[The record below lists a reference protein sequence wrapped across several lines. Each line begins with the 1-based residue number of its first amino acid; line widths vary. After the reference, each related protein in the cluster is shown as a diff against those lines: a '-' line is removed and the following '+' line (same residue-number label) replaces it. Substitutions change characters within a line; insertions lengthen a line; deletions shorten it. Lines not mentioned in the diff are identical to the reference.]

1 MLQYIYELKLYGIYG
16 ETDTKQKTGRIFIM
30 NENENLVAEVTENV
44 EHTTEETPAKT
55 YTQEEVN
62 AMMGK
67 RLARQEAR
75 IKKEYDRK
83 YGDLTE
89 TLKAGT
95 GKETVEELNDTFTQ
109 FYESKGI
116 KINKKT
122 DYSDRDIETLARADA
137 NEIIQ
142 GGYDEVVEEVDRLA
156 NTENLSPRDIALFKI
171 LAEHRQNTERNN
183 ELAKIGITEDVYN
196 SKEFQDYKSM
206 FKDNTPITKVW
217 NEYQKSQP
225 KKEFKTMGSMKNTA
239 STDNGIKDFYT
250 LEEAKKFTEKD
261 FEKNPK
267 LFERVVE
274 SSHKW

>member
-1 MLQYIYELKLYGIYG
+1 MEN
-16 ETDTKQKTGRIFIM
+16 
-30 NENENLVAEVTENV
+30 NENFVTEEEVAENV
-44 EHTTEETPAKT
+44 EQTTEETPKLYTEAEFNAKLD
-55 YTQEEVN
+55 EVL
-62 AMMGK
+62 GK
-67 RLARQEAR
+67 KIARREAKIR
-75 IKKEYDRK
+75 KEYDRK

-95 GKETVEELNDTFTQ
+95 GKQTVEELNDTFTQ

-116 KINKKT
+116 KINKKP

-156 NTENLSPRDIALFKI
+156 NTENLSPRDMALFKI
-171 LAEHRQNTERNN
+171 LAEHRQNTERST

-196 SKEFQDYKSM
+196 SKEFTEFRSM
-206 FKDNTPITKVW
+206 FKEDTPITKVF
-217 NEYQKSQP
+217 EQYQKSQP

-239 STDNGIKDFYT
+239 SADNGIKDFYT
-250 LEEAKKFTEKD
+250 LEEAKRFTQKD

-267 LFERVVE
+267 LFEKVVE

>member
-1 MLQYIYELKLYGIYG
+1 
-16 ETDTKQKTGRIFIM
+16 M
-30 NENENLVAEVTENV
+30 NENENLVAEATENV

-116 KINKKT
+116 KINKKPN
-122 DYSDRDIETLARADA
+122 YSDRDIETLARADA

-156 NTENLSPRDIALFKI
+156 NTENLSPRDREVFRI
-171 LAEHRQNTERNN
+171 LAEHRQNTERNT

-206 FKDNTPITKVW
+206 FKDDTPITKVW

-239 STDNGIKDFYT
+239 SADNGIKDFYT
-250 LEEAKKFTEKD
+250 PEEARRFTKKD
-261 FEKNPK
+261 FDNNPA
-267 LFERVVE
+267 LFKAVE
-274 SSHKW
+274 NSMAKWKR

>member
-1 MLQYIYELKLYGIYG
+1 MI
-16 ETDTKQKTGRIFIM
+16 
-30 NENENLVAEVTENV
+30 ENENLVAEATENV
-44 EHTTEETPAKT
+44 EQTTEETPAKT

-89 TLKAGT
+89 TLRAGT
-95 GKETVEELNDTFTQ
+95 GKQTVEEMNDAFTQ

-116 KINKKT
+116 KINKKP

-156 NTENLSPRDIALFKI
+156 NTENLSPRDREVFRI
-171 LAEHRQNTERNN
+171 LAEHRQNTERSN

-206 FKDNTPITKVW
+206 FKDDTPITKVW

-225 KKEFKTMGSMKNTA
+225 KKEFKTMGSMKNTTSA
-239 STDNGIKDFYT
+239 YNGIKDFYT
-250 LEEAKKFTEKD
+250 IEEARMFTQKD

-267 LFERVVE
+267 LFEKVVE

>member
-1 MLQYIYELKLYGIYG
+1 
-16 ETDTKQKTGRIFIM
+16 M
-30 NENENLVAEVTENV
+30 NENENLVAEATENV
-44 EHTTEETPAKT
+44 EHTTEETPKL

-62 AMMGK
+62 ALMGK

-75 IKKEYDRK
+75 IRK
-83 YGDLTE
+83 NYERKQRESDELIE

-95 GKETVEELNDTFTQ
+95 GKQTVPEMNSAFTD

-116 KINKKT
+116 KINKKPE
-122 DYSDRDIETLARADA
+122 YSDRDIEILARAEA
-137 NEIIQ
+137 NDIIQ

-156 NTENLSPRDIALFKI
+156 NTDNLSPRDMALFKI

-239 STDNGIKDFYT
+239 SADNGIKDFYT

>member
-1 MLQYIYELKLYGIYG
+1 
-16 ETDTKQKTGRIFIM
+16 M
-30 NENENLVAEVTENV
+30 NENENLVAEATENV
-44 EHTTEETPAKT
+44 EQTTEETPAKT

-116 KINKKT
+116 KIKKQP

-142 GGYDEVVEEVDRLA
+142 GGYEEVVEEVDRLA
-156 NTENLSPRDIALFKI
+156 NTENLSQRDMALFKI

-225 KKEFKTMGSMKNTA
+225 KKEFKTMGSMKNNTTA
-239 STDNGIKDFYT
+239 DNGVKEFYSY
-250 LEEAKKFTEKD
+250 EEASKFTKAD
-261 FEKNPK
+261 FDKNPALYK
-267 LFERVVE
+267 AVLN
-274 SSHKW
+274 SMPKW

>member
-1 MLQYIYELKLYGIYG
+1 
-16 ETDTKQKTGRIFIM
+16 M
-30 NENENLVAEVTENV
+30 NENENLVAEATENV

-89 TLKAGT
+89 TLRAGT
-95 GKETVEELNDTFTQ
+95 GKETVEEMNEAFTQ

-116 KINKKT
+116 KISKKT

-142 GGYDEVVEEVDRLA
+142 GGYEEVVEEVDRLA
-156 NTENLSPRDIALFKI
+156 NTENLSARDRAVFKI
-171 LAEHRQNTERNN
+171 LAEHRQNTERNT

-196 SKEFQDYKSM
+196 SKEFKDLQSM
-206 FKDNTPITKVW
+206 FKEDTPITKVY
-217 NEYQKSQP
+217 ELYQKTQP
-225 KKEFKTMGSMKNTA
+225 KKEFKTMGSMKNNTTA
-239 STDNGIKDFYT
+239 DNGVQEYYSF
-250 LEEAKKFTEKD
+250 EEASKFTKED
-261 FEKNPK
+261 FDKNPA
-267 LFERVVE
+267 LYNAVVK
-274 SSHKW
+274 SMAKWK